1 MKIIS
6 STFTKYELT
15 KSEQQSGSI
24 FNDSQLAVLHN
35 MRTDYAEQK
44 LNLVFNPSNPIDF
57 AQQEAFLAGQIQLLG
72 YLIDTSAESQK
83 AVINPPEVQS

>member
-1 MKIIS
+1 MKIIPN
-6 STFTKYELT
+6 TFKRYEI
-15 KSEQQSGSI
+15 SAAEQRSGSI

-35 MRTDYAEQK
+35 LRTDYAEQK
-44 LNLVFNPSNPIDF
+44 LNLVFTPEKVLDF
-57 AQQEAFLAGQIQLLG
+57 AQQEAILAGCIQLLG